1 MSDAYKKPEGDN
13 VVVVTNTDMELNEE
27 DLAKVAGGMMMSGGG
42 TSAKSKTINGLDT
55 TRPTYDTDVG
65 F

>member
-1 MSDAYKKPEGDN
+1 MSDANHKPEGDK

-27 DLAKVAGGMMMSGGG
+27 DLAKVAGGMMMSDGGS
-42 TSAKSKTINGLDT
+42 SAKSKTINGLDT
-55 TRPTYDTDVG
+55 SRPKYDTDVG